1 MTKLVNFC
9 LLKNNLFLSA
19 HKTLRQ
25 SLSIKQENFKLVTP
39 LNHRAIIQ
47 IDGQQS
53 IEFLQG
59 LLTNDVTLLAK
70 QKSMYA
76 MMLNRNGRVLHDVLL
91 YRSMSTT
98 GSEIL
103 LECQSEDTESILKA
117 LKAYK
122 LRKKVSFSPKQDYKL
137 YQVHLDS
144 RLKGIDDDKIQSQ
157 HLASDPSILLHRD
170 KVVQISPDPRL
181 TWLGW
186 RVIATSQPCTDDLLG
201 EPDGYHMLR
210 YKLGIPEGSTDLPP
224 GRCFPLEA
232 NIEFMNGISFNKGCY
247 IGQELTA
254 RTHYTGVIR
263 KRLMPFSILN
273 HKDLSKDTK
282 LFDSKGKSVGKV
294 LATLCGTV
302 GLALIRLDSQ
312 CKVLNTINGATVVP
326 GKTAWWP
333 PLE

>member
-144 RLKGIDDDKIQSQ
+144 RLK
-157 HLASDPSILLHRD
+157 
-170 KVVQISPDPRL
+170 DPRL